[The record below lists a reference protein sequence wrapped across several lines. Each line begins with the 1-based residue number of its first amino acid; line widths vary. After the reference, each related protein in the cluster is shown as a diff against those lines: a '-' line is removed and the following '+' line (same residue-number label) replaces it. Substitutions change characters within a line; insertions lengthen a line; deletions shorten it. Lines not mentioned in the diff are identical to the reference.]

1 MMDINQ
7 SLLVFFFLIFTKCV
21 GDESTVSYPHIC
33 NSQSRR
39 RPRECKIQLAN
50 PMALPSPTRQKKKR
64 RKNKPGAFSL
74 ADCDFGHTEA
84 SPRAGILPLVHAELI
99 SAEYQSRTFFGAIPA
114 FSSRRAII
122 SHSSTELK
130 EKPQTNETPPA
141 HDESRIFVA
150 NPDFMQGGCDRKCR
164 LVDHAL

>member
-21 GDESTVSYPHIC
+21 GDESIISAHLQLTIPTPATRVQ
-33 NSQSRR
+33 NSIGQ
-39 RPRECKIQLAN
+39 PDG
-50 PMALPSPTRQKKKR
+50 LPSPTRQKKKR

-74 ADCDFGHTEA
+74 AACDFGHTEA

-99 SAEYQSRTFFGAIPA
+99 SAEHQSRTFFGAIPA

-122 SHSSTELK
+122 SLSSTELK
-130 EKPQTNETPPA
+130 EKPQTNETPT